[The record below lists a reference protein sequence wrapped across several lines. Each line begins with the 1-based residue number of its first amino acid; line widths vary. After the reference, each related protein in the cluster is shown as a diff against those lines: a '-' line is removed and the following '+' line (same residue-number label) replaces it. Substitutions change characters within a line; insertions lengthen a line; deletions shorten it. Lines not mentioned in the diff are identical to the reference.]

1 MLREWKLKL
10 RTQQRG
16 FTLIELMVV
25 IVIIGIL
32 VAIALPQFNA
42 AQSRAKDASTK
53 ANMSAFRTMVEIY
66 SALYGGIYP
75 ADVTALSAEPEMRN
89 SQLFKELQN
98 PYTGLQGKGNA
109 FDDESQPKTKGLLTY
124 EQFALGAYAI
134 YGYDQS
140 ASRISVKGIPL
151 IMTNN

>member
-1 MLREWKLKL
+1 MLRQLKF
-10 RTQQRG
+10 RARQQG

-25 IVIIGIL
+25 IVVIGIL

-53 ANMSAFRTMVEIY
+53 SNMSAFRTMVEIY

-75 ADVTALSAEPEMRN
+75 ANVTALSSEPEMRN

-98 PYTGLQGKGNA
+98 PYSGLQGKGKA
-109 FDDESQPKTKGLLTY
+109 FDDETQPKIKGLLTY

-134 YGYDQS
+134 YGYDQNS
-140 ASRISVKGIPL
+140 NRIREKGRDV
-151 IMTNN
+151 IMTNQ

>member
-1 MLREWKLKL
+1 MLRDLKH
-10 RTQQRG
+10 RARQRG

-75 ADVTALSAEPEMRN
+75 VDVTALSTEPEMVN

-98 PYTGLQGKGNA
+98 PYSGLQGKSRA
-109 FDDESQPKTKGLLTY
+109 FDDEAQPKIKGLLTY
-124 EQFALGAYAI
+124 EQFALGSYAI
-134 YGYDQS
+134 YGYDQN
-140 ASRISVKGIPL
+140 ALRIRNKGVDL
-151 IMTNN
+151 VMSNQ